1 MITVTGVLV
10 TPLNQPINTN
20 IRITTQSSN
29 ETVAGTEGITTTD
42 SSGNYNFNLLNGTFL
57 VELFLDDEYVQGISV
72 LVDNTVPSTID
83 LPSLL
88 ENYVVII

>member
-20 IRITTQSSN
+20 IRITAQSSN
-29 ETVAGTEGITTTD
+29 ETVTGTEGITTTD